1 MAKTERLLALMQLLR
16 GRQRPVTAQ
25 QLANR
30 LGVSLRTVYR
40 DINALV
46 AMGAAIGGS
55 AGVGYM
61 LRSGFFLPPLMFTD
75 EEIEALVLGARWVQ
89 GQGDAGLLAAADSA
103 LAKIGS
109 ASPKDLRDKI
119 AEIGLWAPRPRLQ
132 ATAGGIDLG
141 VIREAVRR
149 EHRLVLHYRDA
160 AGAATE
166 REVWPIALG
175 YFDGARVVA
184 AWCTLRQGFRHFR
197 VDRID
202 GLHDLA
208 QRYPQTRRALVRQW
222 REHDLG
228 RPPPERTP
236 PR

>member
-1 MAKTERLLALMQLLR
+1 MGKTRRLLELMQLLR
-16 GRQRPVTAQ
+16 GRRRPVTAQ
-25 QLANR
+25 HLADR
-30 LGVSLRTVYR
+30 MAVSVRTVYR
-40 DINALV
+40 DIDELV
-46 AMGAAIGGS
+46 AMGAAIDGS

-89 GQGDAGLLAAADSA
+89 GQGDTGLLAAANSA

-109 ASPKDLRDKI
+109 ATPKDLREKI
-119 AEIGLWAPRPRLQ
+119 AEIGLWAQRPRVP
-132 ATAGGIDLG
+132 AAAGGIDLG
-141 VIREAVRR
+141 VVREAVRR
-149 EHRLVLHYRDA
+149 ERRLVIAYRDA
-160 AGAATE
+160 AGAPTE

-202 GLHDLA
+202 SLRALDE
-208 QRYPQTRRALVRQW
+208 RYPPARRHLVRQW
-222 REHDLG
+222 RARDLQQ
-228 RPPPERTP
+228 PPQAGVR
-236 PR
+236 R